1 MTSVSLESDLG
12 LAARFPEPRFGA
24 SSGPARSLAQ
34 AVGAAVGQVDARAL
48 NDARRL
54 QVPAVF
60 QARSLLAL
68 LTFCYARQVYSS
80 NAIAARLRREFGSFR
95 VDGNELPDA
104 LMLLLFRRD
113 NRGPLGFCLRSAL
126 HFLAAEKVRQGF
138 VTRLKEAHI
147 TEEASRR
154 ITMAIFTD
162 SVEMEDKPAAIS
174 PLRR

>member
-1 MTSVSLESDLG
+1 LE
-12 LAARFPEPRFGA
+12 A
-24 SSGPARSLAQ
+24 
-34 AVGAAVGQVDARAL
+34 
-48 NDARRL
+48 
-54 QVPAVF
+54 PAVF

-80 NAIAARLRREFGSFR
+80 NTIATRLKREFGSFR

-104 LMLLLFRRD
+104 LMLKLFRHE

-147 TEEASRR
+147 TEEANRR
-154 ITMAIFTD
+154 ITMAMFTD
-162 SVEMEDKPAAIS
+162 SLETEDKLAVGFAHEIATQ
-174 PLRR
+174 RGTIFVR